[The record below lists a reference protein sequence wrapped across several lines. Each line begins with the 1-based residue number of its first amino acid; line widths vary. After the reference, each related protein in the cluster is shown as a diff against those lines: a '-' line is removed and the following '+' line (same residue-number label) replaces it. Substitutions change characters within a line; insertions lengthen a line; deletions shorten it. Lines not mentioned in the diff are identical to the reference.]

1 MPRVGALHVRAQV
14 KIWFQNRRAKSK
26 RLQEAELEKIKM
38 AARGPLI
45 GSALAGMSFSLYGL
59 PPPGFAAHQSPPVT
73 GPPPPHHFSPP
84 AGVTATYGACLP
96 SASAAAAT
104 VFHR

>member
-1 MPRVGALHVRAQV
+1 M

-45 GSALAGMSFSLYGL
+45 GSALGMPFSLYGL
-59 PPPGFAAHQSPPVT
+59 PGFAQSPAVSAGPGT
-73 GPPPPHHFSPP
+73 GGRHFSPP
-84 AGVTATYGACLP
+84 AGVTASPGALQTYA
-96 SASAAAAT
+96 ASVPTAVSVAAA

>member
-1 MPRVGALHVRAQV
+1 MFVLCVQQV

-45 GSALAGMSFSLYGL
+45 GSALGMSFSLYGL
-59 PPPGFAAHQSPPVT
+59 PGFPQSPVAS
-73 GPPPPHHFSPP
+73 GPATAGHHFSPP
-84 AGVTATYGACLP
+84 AGVTASPGGLPTYAASLP
-96 SASAAAAT
+96 SASVAAT

>member
-1 MPRVGALHVRAQV
+1 VDCAVQV

-45 GSALAGMSFSLYGL
+45 GSALGMPFSLYGL
-59 PPPGFAAHQSPPVT
+59 PGFPQSPAASGPVT
-73 GPPPPHHFSPP
+73 GQSAAHHFSPP
-84 AGVTATYGACLP
+84 AGVTASPGGLPTFAGSMPAASVSGA
-96 SASAAAAT
+96 

>member
-1 MPRVGALHVRAQV
+1 MFGDISVCFQV

-45 GSALAGMSFSLYGL
+45 GSALGMPFSLYGL
-59 PPPGFAAHQSPPVT
+59 PGFPQSPAAS
-73 GPPPPHHFSPP
+73 GPATVAHHFSPP
-84 AGVTATYGACLP
+84 AGLTASPVGLQSYGASMP
-96 SASAAAAT
+96 TASVAAA